1 VLPVFK
7 LLQANGAIDEMEM
20 FRVFNM
26 GIGLMII
33 VTEKEC
39 REIMERLSALGEEAY
54 LIGTIEKREPPRPA
68 VSIE

>member
-1 VLPVFK
+1 
-7 LLQANGAIDEMEM
+7 M